1 MEIVQALASL
11 LSSPSIAAFGPTG
24 AVVLAMSVM
33 LLLWLRGREE
43 RQAKINE
50 EIAKSLREDQRE
62 IYERQGNEID
72 GLKAD
77 KLTLEARLRATEAL
91 VGHWRAMSFVLYS
104 QARDNGHAAGD
115 ARQILIGA
123 GLKRVEDFAHQ
134 PLAIPAV
141 PRIDGDLI

>member
-1 MEIVQALASL
+1 VEFVQALASL

-62 IYERQGNEID
+62 IFERQSKEID

-77 KLTLEARLRATEAL
+77 RLTLDARLRATEAL
-91 VGHWRAMSFVLYS
+91 VGRWRAKCFILYS

-115 ARQILIGA
+115 ARQMLIGA
-123 GLKRVEDFAHQ
+123 GLKRVEDFAYQ
-134 PLAIPAV
+134 SIAVPEV

>member
-1 MEIVQALASL
+1 
-11 LSSPSIAAFGPTG
+11 
-24 AVVLAMSVM
+24 MSVM

-62 IYERQGNEID
+62 IFERQSREID

-77 KLTLEARLRATEAL
+77 RLTLDARLRATEAL
-91 VGHWRAMSFVLYS
+91 VGRWRTKCFVLYS

-115 ARQILIGA
+115 ARQMLIGA
-123 GLKRVEDFAHQ
+123 GLKRVEDFAYQ
-134 PLAIPAV
+134 SIAVPEV